1 MKITL
6 SDAKRF
12 LLLKQ
17 GLLGEYKFI
26 NQKGVLEYMEQV
38 ACLQFDPVD
47 SCGKNAELS
56 LQSRVKDFKKIM
68 LSNLLYN
75 ERVLFDYPDKQ
86 LSIILT
92 KDLPYFIRYRNKA
105 KKSGLR
111 FTEATNLESK
121 VIEYIKENGVVSSS
135 DLPNLG
141 DLNWHS
147 AIHWSGNWEKKTKA
161 SRAVLEQLY
170 STNVLLIHHKSG
182 SRKYYDLAEKY
193 ISQDILNADEPLPNE
208 FEHLKW
214 RVFRRIGAV
223 GLIWNKPS
231 DIWLGIEKLCTD
243 DRNRIFKE
251 LLIENKIIQVN
262 IDGIKETF
270 YIKTEDL
277 HILETAKM
285 DKKFK
290 ERCEF
295 LAPLDPFMWDRKL
308 INRLFDFQYTWEI
321 YTPEVKRKYGYYVLP
336 IVYGENFI
344 GRIEAVN
351 DRKSKTLIIKNI
363 WYEENIK
370 VTKKLENNINSAI
383 KRFAKFN
390 ECDIVVKKV
399 E

>member
-6 SDAKRF
+6 NEAKRF

-17 GLLGEYKFI
+17 GLLGEYQFI
-26 NQKGVLEYMEQV
+26 NQNGAFEYIKQA

-56 LQSRVKDFKKIM
+56 LQSRVKGFKKSM
-68 LSNLLYN
+68 LWNLLYD

-92 KDLPYFIRYRNKA
+92 KDLPFFTRYKNKA
-105 KKSGLR
+105 IQSGLR
-111 FTEATNLESK
+111 FKEATELEPQ
-121 VIEYIKENGVVSSS
+121 VIQYINEQGAVSSS
-135 DLPNLG
+135 DLPDLG
-141 DLNWHS
+141 EVHWHS
-147 AIHWSGNWEKKTKA
+147 EIHWSGNWDKKTRA

-193 ISQDILNADEPLPNE
+193 ISNDILNAKEPLLND
-208 FEHLKW
+208 FDHLKW

-231 DIWLGIEKLCTD
+231 DLWLGIQNLSTNIRNEIFEKLLTEKQITEIKID
-243 DRNRIFKE
+243 E
-251 LLIENKIIQVN
+251 LK
-262 IDGIKETF
+262 DKF
-270 YIKTEDL
+270 YIKTADL
-277 HILETAKM
+277 DLLKKAKS
-285 DKKFK
+285 KEKLK

-308 INRLFDFQYTWEI
+308 INKLFNFHYSWEI

-336 IVYGENFI
+336 IIYGENFI

-351 DRKSKTLIIKNI
+351 DRKNKTLVVKNI
-363 WYEENIK
+363 WFEENIK
-370 VTKKLENNINSAI
+370 ITKKAEKSVNSAI

-390 ECDIVVKKV
+390 ECNNIKGVLL
-399 E
+399 

>member
-1 MKITL
+1 MNTTL
-6 SDAKRF
+6 NQAKRF

-17 GLLGEYKFI
+17 GLLGEHKFI
-26 NQKGVLEYMEQV
+26 NEDGAFSYIEQS

-56 LQSRVKDFKKIM
+56 LQSRVKNFRKSM
-68 LSNLLYN
+68 LHSLLYDK
-75 ERVLFDYPDKQ
+75 RILFDYPDKQ

-92 KDLPYFIRYRNKA
+92 KDLPYFTRYKNKA
-105 KKSGLR
+105 IESGLR
-111 FTEATNLESK
+111 FEETTKLEPE
-121 VIEYIKENGVVSSS
+121 VIDYIKKHGAVSSS
-135 DLPNLG
+135 DLPDLG
-141 DLNWHS
+141 EVHWHS
-147 AIHWSGNWEKKTKA
+147 AIHWSGNWDKKGKA
-161 SRAVLEQLY
+161 TRAVLEQLY
-170 STNVLLIHHKSG
+170 STNVLLIHHKQG

-193 ISQDILNADEPLPNE
+193 ISADILNAPDPLPDD

-231 DIWLGIEKLCTD
+231 DLWLGIGDLSSNY
-243 DRNRIFKE
+243 RNKIFKE
-251 LLIENKIIQVN
+251 LIIDNKITELN
-262 IDGIKETF
+262 IDGFRDKF

-277 HILETAKM
+277 PILEKAKSEE
-285 DKKFK
+285 KFK

-308 INRLFDFQYTWEI
+308 IKKLFDFNYSWEI

-336 IVYGENFI
+336 IIFGENFV

-351 DRKSKTLIIKNI
+351 DRKNKTLLVKNI
-363 WYEENIK
+363 WYEEKIK
-370 VTKKLENNINSAI
+370 PTKKLEKAANMAI

-390 ECDIVVKKV
+390 ECEQIKM